1 MSKRGRKEKRLIKQ
15 QNGNHNTY
23 TIIILNEDRLNAST
37 KRHRLTQWIKKTN
50 KHLAYILPTGE
61 PLQIQGHIQTE
72 SGRMEKEISYKW
84 KSKEA

>member
-1 MSKRGRKEKRLIKQ
+1 MEADHKL
-15 QNGNHNTY
+15 Y
-23 TIIILNEDRLNAST
+23 T
-37 KRHRLTQWIKKTN
+37 LT
-50 KHLAYILPTGE
+50 YILPTGE